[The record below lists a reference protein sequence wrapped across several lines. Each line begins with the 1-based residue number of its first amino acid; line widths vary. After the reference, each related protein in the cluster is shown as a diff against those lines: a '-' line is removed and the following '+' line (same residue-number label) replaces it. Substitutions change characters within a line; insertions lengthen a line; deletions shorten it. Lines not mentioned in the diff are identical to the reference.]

1 MSKKRITTLETPISS
16 TTCSRSTWVE
26 ILESF
31 MYYKR
36 VQGLSDRTLQDY
48 NNHIN
53 YFFKHHPYAWGDYN
67 GVNELKLKSE
77 LFEYLSRDVKPATFN
92 LRLMYLKSF
101 LQYAVDEGYIKSNP
115 LVQFKKRKAEVRVV
129 ELPEDILAKL
139 LNIPDKKTYSGLRD
153 YTLILFILDT
163 GTRPSEAL
171 SLLPSD
177 IDLKYGVAT
186 IPAEIA
192 KTRTSRT
199 LPLLPPTISAIEKLI
214 KVRPSEWRNDV
225 PLFCSFEG
233 TRMTKDS
240 LRGRL
245 DKYSEMLGV
254 KIRPYDLR
262 HAFAL
267 LYLRSGGNVFTLQKT
282 LGHTD
287 LSMTKRYLNITGE
300 DLTETHKTASPLNKL
315 IKGGAPAKTRIRKL

>member
-1 MSKKRITTLETPISS
+1 MNKKRITTLETPQCS
-16 TTCSRSTWVE
+16 TPCSQSTWMG

-36 VQGLSDRTLQDY
+36 VQGLSDRTLQD
-48 NNHIN
+48 HDSHVN
-53 YFFKHHPYAWGDYN
+53 YFFKLHPTAWGDDSI
-67 GVNELKLKSE
+67 VNELRLKNE
-77 LFEYLSRDVKPATFN
+77 LFEYLSRNVKPATFN
-92 LRLMYLKSF
+92 LRLTYLKCF
-101 LQYAVDEGYIKSNP
+101 LQYALDEGYIKSNP
-115 LVQFKKRKAEVRVV
+115 LIQFKKRKAEARVV
-129 ELPEDILAKL
+129 ELPEDILTKL
-139 LNIPDKKTYSGLRD
+139 LALPDKKNYSGLRD
-153 YTLILFILDT
+153 FTLILFILDT

-177 IDLKYGVAT
+177 IALKYGVAT

-199 LPLLPPTISAIEKLI
+199 LPLLPPNISAIEKLI

-262 HAFAL
+262 YPN
-267 LYLRSGGNVFTLQKT
+267 LYKIQTF
-282 LGHTD
+282 
-287 LSMTKRYLNITGE
+287 
-300 DLTETHKTASPLNKL
+300 LNKYL
-315 IKGGAPAKTRIRKL
+315 ILLDWD